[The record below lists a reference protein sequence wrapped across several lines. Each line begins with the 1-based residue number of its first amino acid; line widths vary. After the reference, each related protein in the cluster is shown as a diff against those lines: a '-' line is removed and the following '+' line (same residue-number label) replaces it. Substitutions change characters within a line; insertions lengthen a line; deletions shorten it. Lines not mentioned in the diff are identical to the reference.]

1 MAQKQ
6 KPVHEIRL
14 GSIRV
19 TIWANQSNGEHMWF
33 NTCISRLYKD
43 GDQWKDSTSFRRD
56 DLPIA
61 AKALDMAHDW
71 IWKQE
76 MPAQPEVVNE

>member
-6 KPVHEIRL
+6 KPAHEIRL

-19 TIWANQSNGEHMWF
+19 TIWANQNSGERTWF
-33 NTCISRLYKD
+33 NTTVVRLYKD
-43 GDQWKDSTSFRRD
+43 GEQWKDTSSLRRD
-56 DLPIA
+56 DLPLA
-61 AKALDMAHDW
+61 SKAMDMAHDW

-76 MPAQPEVVNE
+76 MPAQSEAVNE

>member
-6 KPVHEIRL
+6 KPAHEIRL

-19 TIWANQSNGEHMWF
+19 TIWANQANDERTWF
-33 NTCISRLYKD
+33 NTSVARRYKD
-43 GDQWKDSTSFRRD
+43 GDQWKDTTSLRRD
-56 DLPIA
+56 DLPLA

-76 MPAQPEVVNE
+76 PPAQPEAVNE